1 MLPKISLPK
10 LSSLKYNFSPL
21 LRNQIVLYAFFAM
34 TLIQILYF
42 VNGGDI
48 AALITM
54 GLIGFLVSFFSK
66 NMIVILCITLTLS
79 SILKYG
85 IKQNTHEGL
94 KNKDTVNENGSD
106 EAEDVEVGDEK
117 VGDEKVGDEKV
128 GDEKV
133 GDEKGGD
140 EKGGDEKVGDKK
152 VIEEDTKKKPTKSD
166 DDTVRPYD
174 IKEDKQFK
182 DVQEKIL
189 EGIAAMEP
197 LLIQAEKYM
206 AKQNGG
212 SNK

>member
-10 LSSLKYNFSPL
+10 LGSLKYNFSPL
-21 LRNQIVLYAFFAM
+21 LRNQFVLYAFFAM

-94 KNKDTVNENGSD
+94 ENKDTVNENGPD
-106 EAEDVEVGDEK
+106 EAEVVGEVGDEK

-128 GDEKV
+128 EDEKV
-133 GDEKGGD
+133 GDK
-140 EKGGDEKVGDKK
+140 KVGDEKVGDKK
-152 VIEEDTKKKPTKSD
+152 VIEEDTKKKPKKSD

-174 IKEDKQFK
+174 INEDKQFK
-182 DVQEKIL
+182 AVQEKIL

>member
-1 MLPKISLPK
+1 
-10 LSSLKYNFSPL
+10 
-21 LRNQIVLYAFFAM
+21 M

-106 EAEDVEVGDEK
+106 EAEDVEDEK
-117 VGDEKVGDEKV
+117 VGDEKG

-140 EKGGDEKVGDKK
+140 EKGGDEK

>member
-10 LSSLKYNFSPL
+10 LGSLKYNFSPL
-21 LRNQIVLYAFFAM
+21 LRNQFVLYAFFAM

-94 KNKDTVNENGSD
+94 ENKDAVNENGPD
-106 EAEDVEVGDEK
+106 EAEKVGDEK

-133 GDEKGGD
+133 GDEKV
-140 EKGGDEKVGDKK
+140 GDEKVGDKK
-152 VIEEDTKKKPTKSD
+152 VIEEDTKKKPKKSD

-174 IKEDKQFK
+174 INEDKQFK
-182 DVQEKIL
+182 AVQEKIL

>member
-21 LRNQIVLYAFFAM
+21 LRNQFVLYIFFAM
-34 TLIQILYF
+34 TLVQILYF
-42 VNGGDI
+42 VNEGDI

-66 NMIVILCITLTLS
+66 NMIVILCITLTLY

-94 KNKDTVNENGSD
+94 KNKDTVNENGPD
-106 EAEDVEVGDEK
+106 EAEVVGEVGDEK

-133 GDEKGGD
+133 GDEKVGD
-140 EKGGDEKVGDKK
+140 KKVGDKK
-152 VIEEDTKKKPTKSD
+152 VIEEDTKKKPKKSD

-174 IKEDKQFK
+174 INEDKQFK

-206 AKQNGG
+206 AKQNGV
-212 SNK
+212 SNN

>member
-106 EAEDVEVGDEK
+106 EAEDVEDEK
-117 VGDEKVGDEKV
+117 VGDEKG

-140 EKGGDEKVGDKK
+140 EKGGDEK

>member
-10 LSSLKYNFSPL
+10 LGSLKYNFSPL

-94 KNKDTVNENGSD
+94 ENKDTVNENGPD
-106 EAEDVEVGDEK
+106 EAEK

-128 GDEKV
+128 GDDKV
-133 GDEKGGD
+133 E
-140 EKGGDEKVGDKK
+140 DEKVGDKK
-152 VIEEDTKKKPTKSD
+152 VIEEDTKKKPKKSD

-174 IKEDKQFK
+174 INEDKQFK
-182 DVQEKIL
+182 AVQEKIL

>member
-10 LSSLKYNFSPL
+10 LGSLKYNFSPL
-21 LRNQIVLYAFFAM
+21 LRNQFVLYAFFAM

-94 KNKDTVNENGSD
+94 ENKDTVNENGPD
-106 EAEDVEVGDEK
+106 EAEK

-128 GDEKV
+128 GDDKV
-133 GDEKGGD
+133 E
-140 EKGGDEKVGDKK
+140 DEKVGDKK
-152 VIEEDTKKKPTKSD
+152 VIEEDTKKKPKKSD

-174 IKEDKQFK
+174 INEDKQFK
-182 DVQEKIL
+182 AVQEKIL

>member
-10 LSSLKYNFSPL
+10 LGSLKYNFSPL
-21 LRNQIVLYAFFAM
+21 LRNQFVLYAFFAM

-94 KNKDTVNENGSD
+94 ENKDTVNENGPD
-106 EAEDVEVGDEK
+106 EAEDVGEVGDEK
-117 VGDEKVGDEKV
+117 VGDEKVEDEKV
-128 GDEKV
+128 GDKKV
-133 GDEKGGD
+133 
-140 EKGGDEKVGDKK
+140 GDEKVGDKK
-152 VIEEDTKKKPTKSD
+152 VIEEDTKKKPKKSD

-174 IKEDKQFK
+174 INEDKQFK
-182 DVQEKIL
+182 AVQEKIL